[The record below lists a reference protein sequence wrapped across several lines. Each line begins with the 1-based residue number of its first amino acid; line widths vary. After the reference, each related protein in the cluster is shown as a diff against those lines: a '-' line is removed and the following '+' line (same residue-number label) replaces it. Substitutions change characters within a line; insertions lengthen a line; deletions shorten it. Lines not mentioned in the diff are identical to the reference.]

1 MKQIDKILWTRYD
14 EPTDTYVCECGMWFS
29 DWQSE
34 YLDAKAEL
42 YKHQHRHAKERLEGL
57 K

>member
-1 MKQIDKILWTRYD
+1 MKQIDKIPWTRYD

-34 YLDAKAEL
+34 YLDAKTEL